1 MSSENARTVKLKKAM
16 WYADAYDLDR
26 QERLELSE
34 MILRRD
40 VESWKSLTE
49 EELVRVLDAL
59 EGFGLISHL
68 RNQTRA

>member
-1 MSSENARTVKLKKAM
+1 MGDENARTVKLKKAM
-16 WYADAYDLDR
+16 WYADLYKLDR

-40 VESWKSLTE
+40 IESWKSLTE

-59 EGFGLISHL
+59 EGFGLITHL
-68 RNQTRA
+68 KSQTRA